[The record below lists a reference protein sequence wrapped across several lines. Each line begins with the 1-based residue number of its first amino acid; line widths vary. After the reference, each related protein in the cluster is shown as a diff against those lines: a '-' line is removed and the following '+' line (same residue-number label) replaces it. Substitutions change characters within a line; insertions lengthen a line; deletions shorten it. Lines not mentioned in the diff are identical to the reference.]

1 MDSQSHA
8 KVSKRSSSRNESC
21 QTTTNLYIYKRI
33 NDVLMTF
40 HAEMVNYNKAI
51 ITRLD
56 RKVTDQKLF
65 LNMVVHDL
73 RNPAESIQQGLEL
86 ALTQMG
92 SVINQHFTD
101 ITREIEKAI
110 LMRTSK
116 IKDSK
121 IVKSSSQ
128 SNVKLKQ
135 KSCK

>member
-128 SNVKLKQ
+128 SNFKLKQ
-135 KSCK
+135 KSSN